1 MSLLVHWFKALQMSN
16 MGAEGCAKL
25 WAAEHQKQPPGPQNE
40 EFGEIEREEKMPYR
54 SWSKIY
60 YTLTIAVLY

>member
-25 WAAEHQKQPPGPQNE
+25 WAAEHQKQPPKMKNLGKLKE
-40 EFGEIEREEKMPYR
+40 KKKCHIEVGLKYA
-54 SWSKIY
+54 I
-60 YTLTIAVLY
+60 I